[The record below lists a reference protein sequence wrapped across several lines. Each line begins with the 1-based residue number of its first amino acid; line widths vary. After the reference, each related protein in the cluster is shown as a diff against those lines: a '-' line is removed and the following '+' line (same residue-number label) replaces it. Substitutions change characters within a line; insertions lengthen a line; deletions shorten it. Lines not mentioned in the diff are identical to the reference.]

1 MDANTLN
8 LLLSA
13 AAGPASGVVVA
24 LLCMVMFGYFLIKYI
39 LPSQERHLDRVIDES
54 SKNRDL
60 FEKESSENRK
70 VFQSAVQV
78 MSDRLDNVEDD
89 VKEIK
94 VIVSR
99 I

>member
-1 MDANTLN
+1 MDAGTLTAIIN
-8 LLLSA
+8 A
-13 AAGPASGVVVA
+13 IAGPASAVVVA
-24 LLCMVMFGYFLIKYI
+24 LLCMAMFGYFLIRYL
-39 LPSQERHLDRVIDES
+39 LPSQEKHLDRIIDES
-54 SKNRDL
+54 SKNRNL
-60 FEKESSENRK
+60 FQKESSENRK
-70 VFQSAVQV
+70 VFQAAVQV